1 MATTGRLN
9 RIPMRHRIRT
19 PMFIPTREATT
30 VPFRTRGVKT
40 KEVCGAVAT
49 GAATEAF
56 FRHSGRT
63 CPAIHQRLHHVRAHR
78 SRRGFEKGGNVW
90 GRATLS

>member
-30 VPFRTRGVKT
+30 VPFHVPGVDT
-40 KEVCGAVAT
+40 EEVTGAV
-49 GAATEAF
+49 AATEAF
-56 FRHSGRT
+56 PRHSGRT
-63 CPAIHQRLHHVRAHR
+63 NHAIHQRLGPIRLTVKARD
-78 SRRGFEKGGNVW
+78 VY
-90 GRATLS
+90 L